1 MADFDSVNN
10 NEGLW
15 KLIQDSIFSLSNRFQ
30 SILKKEDFQYKF
42 RITENCWQEGD
53 NFINVGEIFLPI
65 PITYLPDR
73 FTSKERQ
80 WKKECL
86 KIEEPFKVFFSNFK
100 VPEQYYLGKPNPLLK
115 TIQNPILQMDNLE
128 SNILT
133 IEDLG
138 LSIKSDYL
146 NNVKFKLS
154 LNKLDFTTSKPC
166 DIGLNFFEDNT
177 IITLS
182 LKVQIF
188 ISNSVQNIL
197 SIISSNTLS
206 PVIYLE
212 YLKKQLAAFFGD
224 CQYPEF
230 KINVTSSENFPF
242 DNIENAIYPNSFYLD
257 KEDNIIYI
265 PTVNL
270 SYDSYIKETLTGYDS
285 AKRKVI
291 KPLTEIS
298 GIQNKIINIDLPSLS
313 LIYSNELGELCRFPL
328 NELSYLKIDEAFA
341 QDFLSIKASNPR
353 FIDFLKILKQFGCN
367 FSGMNF
373 DKLSIGQVMESFS
386 DKLQD
391 FYKKYDSLDL
401 PILLKMKNRFPLFL
415 EIYKGTFGENEIS
428 SSLEFKIL
436 NLSNFKIP
444 VKAAPILQTSTRKTI
459 LVDSSKLMSL
469 DALFLRYS
477 LLVANSKISNG
488 CIISRNTT
496 YFQKIYGIS
505 NSFVILDKE
514 TLPELIRLFGSN
526 LLDYLRTLK
535 TKSLLLIDP
544 NVFACSNLLA
554 NSKTFIAN
562 EQIER
567 NFIIELL
574 SGIDLEFI
582 GVDINDITMDQFYSF
597 APIFN
602 KGKYIFLC
610 SDKKTK
616 DTVNIS
622 KFLQINQ
629 IYSLDLKDL
638 ISVNSKQIFI
648 TSHFLEIPE
657 IQKDV
662 YASVFSNS
670 KNLMEGSED
679 YLNCL
684 NFSKMTNFSEIEPII
699 NKYLGYSNQFLN
711 TPNSDIFEFAKASET
726 EVELKKID
734 SLIHYLYCCYFGG
747 IYDNIMIQP
756 KSNIKVIYFSND
768 LSRKVFEARLEKFF
782 EPKPQE
788 NFRSELLIRS
798 NITEYDFID
807 SPNIDEA
814 IIFDTQI
821 NRNFLTNL
829 YLRIQKSFW
838 HIPNC
843 VGTDFKITSFYF
855 RDTLESSVYNLNL
868 QTLSSTILNQFDKPQ
883 LDIDDVLSLLDFKG
897 KSNEEISK
905 SEELVNNN
913 LKAIYDYSLEI
924 FQDNQIS
931 ILKKYGYKISK
942 ESLQKV
948 LLKKVEFVED
958 SSPNTLYPFK
968 NYMHPNSLIPLYLNL
983 PFVSDEGKP
992 VQLKNELKP
1001 IIMTE
1006 IGYGEIVSSQNGI
1019 SIVNVFDYKNTPF
1032 PSDLIFG
1039 YPKDLNENLENL
1051 KQVPLFIRPDLL
1063 QISEFKV
1070 DPNQTLLNEETT
1082 SLNYGFINGY
1092 PAIYNTK
1099 AEVNLARYGFKYF
1112 KNVFVIEIKIEDSL
1126 NSALNQMQLQNGDKE
1141 AIQEIFDQFSK
1152 GNKIKIPAQYN
1163 YFISGNIP
1171 TDFFKVFPTI
1181 INDKF
1186 FLFIN
1191 GYFYSKECLK
1201 LSRKLPINMIETL
1214 FYMIEP
1220 SINTLRIQFYKLGK
1234 TLDIEN
1240 LQEGVNFFNE
1250 KMPIFK
1256 EPDLSKKSQPIQTP
1270 VKMEKVNPLFHQMQ
1284 QIPNKES
1291 LQEKS
1296 NRLQQ
1301 IVKQKRGQ

>member
-1 MADFDSVNN
+1 MVDFDSVNN

-15 KLIQDSIFSLSNRFQ
+15 KLIQESVFSLSNRFQ

-86 KIEEPFKVFFSNFK
+86 RIEEPFKVFFQNFK

-115 TIQNPILQMDNLE
+115 TTQNPILQMNNLE
-128 SNILT
+128 SKVLT
-133 IEDLG
+133 VEDLG
-138 LSIKSDYL
+138 ISNRSEYL

-182 LKVQIF
+182 LKVQVL
-188 ISNSVQNIL
+188 ISNSVENIL
-197 SIISSNTLS
+197 SIISSNIIS

-224 CQYPEF
+224 CQYPQF
-230 KINVTSSENFPF
+230 KINVTTSENFPF
-242 DNIENAIYPNSFYLD
+242 DNMENAIYANSFYLD

-265 PTVNL
+265 PTVSL

-285 AKRKVI
+285 SKRKVI
-291 KPLTEIS
+291 KPLNEILD
-298 GIQNKIINIDLPSLS
+298 IQNKIINIDLPSLS
-313 LIYSNELGELCRFPL
+313 LIYSNELGEICRLPL

-341 QDFLSIKASNPR
+341 EDFLAIKASNPR

-386 DKLQD
+386 DKLQE

-415 EIYKGTFGENEIS
+415 EIYKGTFGGNEIS

-436 NLSNFKIP
+436 NLSNSKIP
-444 VKAAPILQTSTRKTI
+444 VKVAPILQTSTEKTI
-459 LVDSSKLMSL
+459 LVDSTKLMSL
-469 DALFLRYS
+469 DTLFLRYS

-496 YFQKIYGIS
+496 YLQKIYGIS

-514 TLPELIRLFGSN
+514 TLPELVRLFGSN
-526 LLDYLRTLK
+526 LLDYLRSLK

-544 NVFACSNLLA
+544 NVFVCLDLLA

-574 SGIDLEFI
+574 SGIDLEYI

-597 APIFN
+597 ASIFN
-602 KGKYIFLC
+602 RGKYIFLC
-610 SDKKTK
+610 SDKKTN
-616 DTVNIS
+616 DIVSIS

-629 IYSLDLKDL
+629 IYSLELKDL
-638 ISVNSKQIFI
+638 IGVNSKQISVN
-648 TSHFLEIPE
+648 SHSLEIPE
-657 IQKDV
+657 IQKDI
-662 YASVFSNS
+662 YASIFSNS
-670 KNLMEGSED
+670 KNLMEGSEE

-684 NFSKMTNFSEIEPII
+684 NFSKMTNFSEIEPIT
-699 NKYLGYSNQFLN
+699 NKYFGYSNQFLN

-726 EVELKKID
+726 EVELRKID

-747 IYDNIMIQP
+747 IYDDVMIQP
-756 KSNIKVIYFSND
+756 KSDMKIIYFSND
-768 LSRKVFEARLEKFF
+768 LSRKTFENKLKKFF
-782 EPKPQE
+782 EAKPQE
-788 NFRSELLIRS
+788 NFGPYLLIRS
-798 NITEYDFID
+798 DITEYDFIGGFVV
-807 SPNIDEA
+807 NEA
-814 IIFDTQI
+814 IIFDNQI

-838 HIPNC
+838 SNTNC
-843 VGTDFKITSFYF
+843 LSSDFRITSFYF
-855 RDTLESSVYNLNL
+855 RDTLEASVYNLNL
-868 QTLSSTILNQFDKPQ
+868 QTLSSIILNQFDKSQ
-883 LDIDDVLSLLDFKG
+883 IDIDDVLNLLDFKG

-913 LKAIYDYSLEI
+913 LKSVYNYSLEI
-924 FQDNQIS
+924 FQDAQIS

-942 ESLQKV
+942 ESLQKI
-948 LLKKVEFVED
+948 LLKTPEFVED
-958 SSPNTLYPFK
+958 SSQNTLYPFK
-968 NYMHPNSLIPLYLNL
+968 NYMHPNGLIPLYQNL

-992 VQLKNELKP
+992 VQLKNDLKQ

-1006 IGYGEIVSSQNGI
+1006 IGYGEIVSSQNEI

-1039 YPKDLNENLENL
+1039 YPKDYEENIENL
-1051 KQVPLFIRPDLL
+1051 KQESLFIRPDFL

-1070 DPNQTLLNEETT
+1070 DPNQNLTNEETT

-1112 KNVFVIEIKIEDSL
+1112 KNVFVIEAKIEDSL
-1126 NSALNQMQLQNGDKE
+1126 NSALNQMQLQNEDKE
-1141 AIQEIFDQFSK
+1141 AIQEIFDRFLK

-1163 YFISGNIP
+1163 YFVSGNIP
-1171 TDFFKVFPTI
+1171 SDFFKVFPTI

-1201 LSRKLPINMIETL
+1201 LSKKLPINMIETL

-1220 SINTLRIQFYKLGK
+1220 SINNLRIQFYKLGK

-1256 EPDLSKKSQPIQTP
+1256 EPDLSKKSQPTSTP
-1270 VKMEKVNPLFHQMQ
+1270 VKTEKVNPLFNQMQ

-1301 IVKQKRGQ
+1301 IVKQKRG